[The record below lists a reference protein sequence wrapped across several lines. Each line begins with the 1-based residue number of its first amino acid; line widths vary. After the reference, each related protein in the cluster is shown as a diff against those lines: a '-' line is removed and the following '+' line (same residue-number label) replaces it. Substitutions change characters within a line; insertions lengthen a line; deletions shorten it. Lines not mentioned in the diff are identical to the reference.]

1 MKAAAQRVRTR
12 PATTMEIQI
21 PQGTAPGA
29 TLQVRAP
36 DGRTVK
42 VRVPPNLRAGQR
54 MRISVP
60 AALEKAAEEI
70 RGRCRPRPLPPATV
84 KALAGKMI
92 GLRQP
97 DLDGYLTVKD
107 NGKLGTKRGAWAGW
121 DICKFEIR
129 DAGNDEIALRHPGTG
144 RWLRMTA
151 QGCVFS
157 MGPKIPGS
165 AFKLHDAGDGP
176 LSLTGAAPE
185 WPSGRR
191 ISLRGASSR
200 LVQAQQLARGTRV
213 CVINDGQAVREA
225 FRAKDVWPLSMPD
238 GWQASLGG
246 EFIVERHDQ
255 NDSTL
260 LLVKPGVTFN
270 QDQANGQWW
279 PYSVLCLDKPRRWLE
294 VGGKRAFEI
303 ADLQK
308 MANVAAERAE
318 AKRRA
323 QGEAAAEAKRRAG
336 EAEARAA
343 DEKRRTDAEAELR
356 AAAAEEARARA
367 AGGEKRHA
375 GRIDCESP
383 RIELSGNSE
392 LSSKIDALFKLRRSP
407 ALAGQLNKIFK
418 NHDAIPRYYA

>member
-1 MKAAAQRVRTR
+1 
-12 PATTMEIQI
+12 
-21 PQGTAPGA
+21 
-29 TLQVRAP
+29 
-36 DGRTVK
+36 
-42 VRVPPNLRAGQR
+42 
-54 MRISVP
+54 
-60 AALEKAAEEI
+60 
-70 RGRCRPRPLPPATV
+70 
-84 KALAGKMI
+84 
-92 GLRQP
+92 
-97 DLDGYLTVKD
+97 
-107 NGKLGTKRGAWAGW
+107 
-121 DICKFEIR
+121 
-129 DAGNDEIALRHPGTG
+129 
-144 RWLRMTA
+144 
-151 QGCVFS
+151 
-157 MGPKIPGS
+157 
-165 AFKLHDAGDGP
+165 
-176 LSLTGAAPE
+176 
-185 WPSGRR
+185 
-191 ISLRGASSR
+191 
-200 LVQAQQLARGTRV
+200 
-213 CVINDGQAVREA
+213 
-225 FRAKDVWPLSMPD
+225 MPD

-367 AGGEKRHA
+367 AGGEKRRA

>member
-1 MKAAAQRVRTR
+1 MT
-12 PATTMEIQI
+12 
-21 PQGTAPGA
+21 
-29 TLQVRAP
+29 
-36 DGRTVK
+36 
-42 VRVPPNLRAGQR
+42 
-54 MRISVP
+54 
-60 AALEKAAEEI
+60 
-70 RGRCRPRPLPPATV
+70 
-84 KALAGKMI
+84 
-92 GLRQP
+92 
-97 DLDGYLTVKD
+97 D

-157 MGPKIPGS
+157 TGPKIPGS
-165 AFKLHDAGDGP
+165 AFELHDAGDGP

-191 ISLRGASSR
+191 ISLRGASMSFHPGDRVEAKFQGGDQWYAGTISRVTEDACDVAYDDGDREENVSVALIRSR

-213 CVINDGQAVREA
+213 CVINDEQAVRAA
-225 FRAKDVWPLSMPD
+225 FRAKDIWRLLMPD
-238 GWQASLGG
+238 SWHASLGG

-260 LLVKPGVTFN
+260 LLVKPGAYN
-270 QDQANGQWW
+270 EHQANDGQWW

-303 ADLQK
+303 ADIQK
-308 MANVAAERAE
+308 MERFAAE

-323 QGEAAAEAKRRAG
+323 EAEAAAEAKRRAG
-336 EAEARAA
+336 EAEARANEIAA
-343 DEKRRTDAEAELR
+343 DEKRRTDAETELR
-356 AAAAEEARARA
+356 AAAADEARARA
-367 AGGEKRHA
+367 AAKERRRA

-383 RIELSGNSE
+383 RIDLSGNSE
-392 LSSKIDALFKLRRSP
+392 LSSKIDALFKVRRSP
-407 ALAGQLNKIFK
+407 ALAEELNKIFE
-418 NHDAIPRYYA
+418 NHDAIPKYCA